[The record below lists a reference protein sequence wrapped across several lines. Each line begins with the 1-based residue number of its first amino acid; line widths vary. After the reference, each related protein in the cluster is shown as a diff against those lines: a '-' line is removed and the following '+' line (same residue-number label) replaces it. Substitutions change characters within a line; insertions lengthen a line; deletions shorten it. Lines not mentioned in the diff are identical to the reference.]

1 MTHPILQE
9 DIESIFKIVGNDLT
23 RLQGKRVLITGGTGF
38 IGTWLLETI
47 FWLNKNCNQPCKVYV
62 PTRSPEAFACKAP
75 HLASNSEIVLL
86 PGDIADFKYPDDDC
100 NFIIHA
106 AAPGEPRSLIH
117 DSLGVVETIVRGTRR
132 VLELATQK
140 NVEGFLFVSSG
151 AVYGVQP
158 PDLGR
163 IPEDY
168 LGAPDVTSILSAYGE
183 AKRYAEMLCT
193 LYHQKYGL
201 PIHIARPFTF
211 IGPYQDLNA
220 GFAIT
225 DFIRDGLQGGPLM
238 ILGDGTTVRSYCY
251 AADMTAMLWKI
262 LMKSPVG
269 RAYNVGS
276 DESISI
282 LELANKVISFL
293 DPSVEVIV
301 MSKPN
306 FKPKPARYVP
316 DINRGRLELCINV
329 HTNIDKAIQ
338 HTLAWFSEA
347 NIGMARFF
355 SGSLESGNKL

>member
-1 MTHPILQE
+1 VSSLTHPIIQE
-9 DIESIFKIVGNDLT
+9 DIEFVFKIVGKDLE

-47 FWLNKNCNQPCKVYV
+47 SWLNRDCNQPCKVYV
-62 PTRSPEAFACKAP
+62 PTRHSEAFARKAP
-75 HLASNSEIVLL
+75 HLASNPEIVLL
-86 PGDIADFKYPDDDC
+86 PGDIVDFEYPDDDC

-106 AAPGEPRSLIH
+106 AAPGEPRALIN
-117 DSLGVVETIVRGTRR
+117 DSLGVAETIVRGTRR

-158 PDLGR
+158 PDLER

-168 LGAPDVTSILSAYGE
+168 LGAPDVTNIRSAYGE

-193 LYHQKYGL
+193 LYHQRHGL
-201 PIHIARPFTF
+201 PIHMARPFTF
-211 IGPYQDLNA
+211 VGPYQDLNA

-225 DFIRDGLQGGPLM
+225 DFIRDGLQGRPLT
-238 ILGDGTTVRSYCY
+238 IQGDGTTVRSYCY

-262 LMKSPVG
+262 LLQSSAG
-269 RAYNVGS
+269 RIYNVGS

-282 LELANKVISFL
+282 LELANKVISSL
-293 DPSVEVIV
+293 DASVEVIV

-306 FKPKPARYVP
+306 IKSKPARYVP
-316 DINRGRLELCINV
+316 DISRGRSELGMNI
-329 HTNIDKAIQ
+329 HTDIDKAIQ
-338 HTLAWFSEA
+338 RTLSW
-347 NIGMARFF
+347 M
-355 SGSLESGNKL
+355 K

>member
-1 MTHPILQE
+1 MTHPIVQE
-9 DIESIFKIVGNDLT
+9 DIEFVFKIVGNDLN

-47 FWLNKNCNQPCKVYV
+47 FWLNKNCNQPCKVHV
-62 PTRSPEAFACKAP
+62 PTRNPEAFARKAP
-75 HLASNSEIVLL
+75 HLASNPGIVLL
-86 PGDIADFKYPDDDC
+86 SGDIADFQYPDDEC

-106 AAPGEPRSLIH
+106 AAPAEPRALIH
-117 DSLGVVETIVRGTRR
+117 DSLGVAETIVRGTRR

-158 PDLGR
+158 PDLER

-168 LGAPDVTSILSAYGE
+168 LGAPDVTNIRSAYGE
-183 AKRYAEMLCT
+183 AKRYAEMLCV
-193 LYHQKYGL
+193 LYHERYGL

-211 IGPYQDLNA
+211 VGPYQDLNA

-225 DFIRDGLQGGPLM
+225 DFIRDGLQGGPLT
-238 ILGDGTTVRSYCY
+238 IQGDGTTVRSYCY

-262 LMKSPVG
+262 LLQSPVG
-269 RAYNVGS
+269 RVYNVGS

-293 DPSVEVIV
+293 DTSVEVKV

-306 FKPKPARYVP
+306 IKSMLARYVP
-316 DINRGRLELCINV
+316 DINRGRSELCIKI
-329 HTNIDKAIQ
+329 HTDIDKAIQ
-338 HTLAWFSEA
+338 RTLSW
-347 NIGMARFF
+347 M
-355 SGSLESGNKL
+355 K